1 MKESERRYRRAVLRP
16 LFVFAALAAFAVVLV
31 PSGSAKPPPP
41 PAGLDQ
47 ICLTAGN
54 GSVPCTSWTAGG
66 GDYSILAGANP
77 ELQVTVRNDASSNQT
92 LGYATVSVPAGI
104 GISIDTTDSASIPTY
119 KTYASQSTSSMLQ
132 LRNLGL
138 APGSS
143 LTVAFFVNSTST
155 ACTDGQWG
163 FQAQVSNNGFVFS
176 APTASTGLTSLVP
189 IGCKL
194 AFDHEPT
201 AALQNTTITSAPYN
215 TAGTSVSVV
224 PEDANG
230 DALPVALNGGSVTLS
245 VASGSFDAAGASFTE
260 GGTTPPSESF
270 SGGAATFATLK
281 ASATG
286 GPFTLQAHAAGFD
299 TDAVSG
305 PPFAITQNGTPC
317 TSGASCKLTGKD
329 TGGNIL
335 VSILTSTGF
344 TFVGSSP
351 FTFPA
356 VPTGC
361 LGWSQTDGVPGFAEF
376 DGRSANG
383 SMTVTYYV
391 PQNAIQARYGKNVGQ
406 QFIPICVGARKVD
419 AVTGQ
424 PQNCS
429 PEGATDGWTGDQI
442 DPLTGRFT
450 GQPAQAICG
459 ADGYYWAIISS
470 FQDKLDQSTNPVV
483 TGWSSGKIN
492 GVNYRANVMSVPA
505 GWDYKGGG

>member
-1 MKESERRYRRAVLRP
+1 MKDSERRYRRAVLRP

-47 ICLTAGN
+47 ICLTTGN

-92 LGYATVSVPAGI
+92 LGYANLSVPAGI

-119 KTYASQSTSSMLQ
+119 KTYASQSTSSTLQ

-176 APTASTGLTSLVP
+176 APTASTGLTSLVS

-299 TDAVSG
+299 TDAISG

-335 VSILTSTGF
+335 ISILTSTGF

-356 VPTGC
+356 VPAGC
-361 LGWSQTDGVPGFAEF
+361 LGWSPTPGVPGFAEF
-376 DGRSANG
+376 DGRSPDG
-383 SMTVTYYV
+383 SMKVTYYV

-406 QFIPICVGARKVD
+406 QFIPICIGARKVD
-419 AVTGQ
+419 PVTGQ

-459 ADGYYWAIISS
+459 DDGYYWAIISS